1 MRTNRNEYEQENHH
15 HHPARPRRNGRAGAI
30 VAMTGQAQTI
40 KASYEDILDSLP
52 TVMQEYM
59 AMQGVQHLCVTL
71 RSVFNGKRAKMKKVS
86 CDNGMFTEHNLLP
99 DEMHLV
105 FTDSIERLD
114 FMALPL
120 GSDSLRIACF
130 YPDGSNRR
138 LFEDTVKIDRM
149 KILLETLTPGNGP
162 DYPMIAY
169 SAGIP
174 VNGGTW
180 YCGLRDAETEPRLW
194 YEKHGTTFIIP
205 LHSKKILLT
214 MRTQISISRFPR
226 KKALQFINK

>member
-1 MRTNRNEYEQENHH
+1 MNKQTIITILF
-15 HHPARPRRNGRAGAI
+15 AL

-99 DEMHLV
+99 DVMHLV
-105 FTDSIERLD
+105 FTDSIERLN

-149 KILLETLTPGNGP
+149 KILLETLTPGIGP

-174 VNGGTW
+174 INGGTW
-180 YCGLRDAETEPRLW
+180 FCGLRDAETEPRLW
-194 YEKHGTTFIIP
+194 YEKHGITDYVYYTVTLEEDTPYDENANFYIKI
-205 LHSKKILLT
+205 SKEESFAIH
-214 MRTQISISRFPR
+214 
-226 KKALQFINK
+226 

>member
-1 MRTNRNEYEQENHH
+1 MKRTI
-15 HHPARPRRNGRAGAI
+15 I
-30 VAMTGQAQTI
+30 VALLAFVAMIGQGQTI

-59 AMQGVQHLCVTL
+59 TMQGVQHFRVIL
-71 RSVFNGKRAKMKKVS
+71 RSEFYGKRAKMKKIT
-86 CDNGMFTEHNLLP
+86 CNKGTFTERDLLP
-99 DEMHLV
+99 DVMHLV

-120 GSDSLRIACF
+120 GNDSLRIACF
-130 YPDGSNRR
+130 YPDGGNRR

-169 SAGIP
+169 SAGISI
-174 VNGGTW
+174 NGGTW

-194 YEKHGTTFIIP
+194 YEKHGITDYVYYTVTLEEDTPYDENANFYIKI
-205 LHSKKILLT
+205 SKEE
-214 MRTQISISRFPR
+214 SFGVH
-226 KKALQFINK
+226 

>member
-1 MRTNRNEYEQENHH
+1 MNKQTIITILF
-15 HHPARPRRNGRAGAI
+15 AL
-30 VAMTGQAQTI
+30 VAMAGQAQTI

-59 AMQGVQHLCVTL
+59 AMQGVQPLCVTL

-99 DEMHLV
+99 DVMHLV

-174 VNGGTW
+174 VNQSI
-180 YCGLRDAETEPRLW
+180 C
-194 YEKHGTTFIIP
+194 K
-205 LHSKKILLT
+205 LLY
-214 MRTQISISRFPR
+214 ISD
-226 KKALQFINK
+226 LQVER